1 MTGQGGKALECLTV
15 MRSHLLDKGEQIFQ
29 GICERIG

>member
-1 MTGQGGKALECLTV
+1 MTGQGGKALECLTA
-15 MRSHLLDKGEQIFQ
+15 MRSHLLDKGEMFQ